1 MSGPLFGKRTTPM
14 TRLIGLA
21 ALFFLVAAMI
31 LYIWRREPR
40 AAAFLICAALGVALT
55 VTNLFLRM
63 S

>member
-1 MSGPLFGKRTTPM
+1 M